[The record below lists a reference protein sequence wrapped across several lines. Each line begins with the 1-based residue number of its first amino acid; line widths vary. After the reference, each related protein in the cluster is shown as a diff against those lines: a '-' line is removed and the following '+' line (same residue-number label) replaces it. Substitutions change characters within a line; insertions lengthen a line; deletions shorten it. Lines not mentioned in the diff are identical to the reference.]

1 MGTLKSPDGK
11 LILLRSHHLLGRS
24 RAMHTTLQFQDIS
37 AQHAAIAW
45 TAEGWVV
52 RDLGS
57 RNGTWADDRRL
68 TIGENT
74 VLVAGT
80 TVSFGEPG
88 RRFTVISD
96 APPTPS
102 AVSGSQIIE
111 GTTEF
116 LALPDADDPVALVTF
131 EPDEGWMI
139 SIGADSSP
147 LRDGQ
152 AVTVGDESWT
162 IVLPELLTRT
172 QDRRRAESAPSGVA
186 MRFSVS
192 SDEEYVELTVV
203 VDGEEHALK
212 PRSHHYILLLLA
224 RARLDDLDSPESE
237 QGWLY
242 TGELAKMLRASRNQL
257 YVSLYR
263 ARKGLAAI
271 GIENASELIERRPT
285 TQQLR
290 LGLSDITVTAL

>member
-1 MGTLKSPDGK
+1 
-11 LILLRSHHLLGRS
+11 
-24 RAMHTTLQFQDIS
+24 
-37 AQHAAIAW
+37 
-45 TAEGWVV
+45 
-52 RDLGS
+52 
-57 RNGTWADDRRL
+57 
-68 TIGENT
+68 
-74 VLVAGT
+74 
-80 TVSFGEPG
+80 
-88 RRFTVISD
+88 
-96 APPTPS
+96 
-102 AVSGSQIIE
+102 
-111 GTTEF
+111 
-116 LALPDADDPVALVTF
+116 
-131 EPDEGWMI
+131 
-139 SIGADSSP
+139 
-147 LRDGQ
+147 
-152 AVTVGDESWT
+152 
-162 IVLPELLTRT
+162 
-172 QDRRRAESAPSGVA
+172 